1 MISVSYHINIILN
14 LDIYNETTGSLKLFV
29 IGCIFIV
36 DILLT
41 GKQNDVKMVLLRG
54 KQKKYLLRK
63 ENLK

>member
-14 LDIYNETTGSLKLFV
+14 LDIYNETTGGLKLFV

-41 GKQNDVKMVLLRG
+41 GKQNDVKMVLLKG
-54 KQKKYLLRK
+54 KQKNLLRK